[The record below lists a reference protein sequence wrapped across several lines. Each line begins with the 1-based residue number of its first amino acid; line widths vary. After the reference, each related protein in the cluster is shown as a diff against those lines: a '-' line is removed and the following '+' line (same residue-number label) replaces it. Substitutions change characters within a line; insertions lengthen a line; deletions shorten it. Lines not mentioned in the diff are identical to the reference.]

1 MKPTAV
7 ADEMFPEG
15 AGTYVDAEEVINFIG
30 LNCVIFVFI
39 HCRL

>member
-15 AGTYVDAEEVINFIG
+15 AGTYVDAEEVINFLG
-30 LNCVIFVFI
+30 
-39 HCRL
+39 